1 MGEITPE
8 TIDTGTLVVDIMTQM
23 EKNDLAWNF
32 PGHVVDKEFKK
43 RKRDEQSH
51 RKNVQT
57 FSVIALGGV
66 KQMFSPRTA
75 LPHEAQPEKA
85 LAPVQNRREHIGPL
99 RCGG

>member
-32 PGHVVDKEFKK
+32 PGHVVDKEFKE

-51 RKNVQT
+51 RKTVQT
-57 FSVIALGGV
+57 FSVIALCGV
-66 KQMFSPRTA
+66 GAKKMLSSRMA
-75 LPHEAQPEKA
+75 L
-85 LAPVQNRREHIGPL
+85 
-99 RCGG
+99 